1 MNIVEIVV
9 SGLVGSVFIDVWQQ
23 GLRLMAGLP
32 ASNWGLVGRWFVAA
46 GGGRFFH
53 DSIAKAPAHPN
64 EVAIGWIGHYAV
76 GILYGL
82 VYVVLMRTVLGL
94 APSLVNGLVF
104 GIVSVVVPW
113 FFFMPAMG
121 SGVLG
126 SKTAQPLIACLQSL
140 ASHTACGLGL
150 AVGSLT

>member
-9 SGLVGSVFIDVWQQ
+9 SGLVGTVFIDLWQQ

-64 EVAIGWIGHYAV
+64 EGAIGWVGPYAV
-76 GILYGL
+76 GILYGPL
-82 VYVVLMRTVLGL
+82 YVVLMR
-94 APSLVNGLVF
+94 ASLCLSPPLRKRLF
-104 GIVSVVVPW
+104 FSLFSRVVPRL
-113 FFFMPAMG
+113 F
-121 SGVLG
+121 
-126 SKTAQPLIACLQSL
+126 
-140 ASHTACGLGL
+140 
-150 AVGSLT
+150 